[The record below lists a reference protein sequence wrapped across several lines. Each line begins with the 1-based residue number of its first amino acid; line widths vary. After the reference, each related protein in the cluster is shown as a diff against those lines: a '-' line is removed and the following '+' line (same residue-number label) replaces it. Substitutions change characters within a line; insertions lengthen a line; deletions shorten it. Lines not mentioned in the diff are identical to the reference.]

1 MDELKQIYE
10 RITLLRQKGIKM
22 KEIAGQTG
30 FSPSVLSALYSTVL
44 PAFFQNQKKGM
55 NNEEALDQALVWVN
69 NISKKKLLGSLP
81 SLKASLF
88 AMQVIP
94 KVPTR
99 ENDNPFLAELEANMR
114 ETLSWIANYS
124 GIYISYSLSSTSQA
138 MKVEPYLIAPAEK
151 GNYVEVTTTS
161 TEQLIMGLP

>member
-69 NISKKKLLGSLP
+69 NISKRTAGFTSQP
-81 SLKASLF
+81 EASLF
-88 AMQVIP
+88 AMQVTP
-94 KVPTR
+94 KVPTG

-138 MKVEPYLIAPAEK
+138 MKVEPYLIVPAEK
-151 GNYVEVTTTS
+151 GNYVEVIHNNVYGTTHH
-161 TEQLIMGLP
+161 GAA

>member
-1 MDELKQIYE
+1 MDELKQIHE

-69 NISKKKLLGSLP
+69 NISKRNCWVH
-81 SLKASLF
+81 F
-88 AMQVIP
+88 
-94 KVPTR
+94 
-99 ENDNPFLAELEANMR
+99 
-114 ETLSWIANYS
+114 
-124 GIYISYSLSSTSQA
+124 
-138 MKVEPYLIAPAEK
+138 PA
-151 GNYVEVTTTS
+151 
-161 TEQLIMGLP
+161 